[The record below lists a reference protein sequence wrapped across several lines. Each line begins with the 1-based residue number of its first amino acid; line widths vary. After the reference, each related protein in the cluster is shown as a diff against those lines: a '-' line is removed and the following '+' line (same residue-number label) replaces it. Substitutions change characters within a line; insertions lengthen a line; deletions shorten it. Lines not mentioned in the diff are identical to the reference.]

1 MQETEQKFKEL
12 FKKEPIKSIDFY
24 NVDDKYLSFDEEH
37 EWILRGGVE
46 FIFDSHTISLGWNNE
61 MHLYEMIEGDLDDL
75 LGELDVYELEIGELP
90 NVEKIKGQKI
100 KDIDFRWTF
109 YQQMN
114 ENMEI
119 SDEKTYIPQEIK
131 MEFED
136 GTKMQL
142 ATIVFQIKGNQ
153 LHAPV
158 YDPQNTLLVTVDK
171 EVAIA
176 EMEE

>member
-1 MQETEQKFKEL
+1 M
-12 FKKEPIKSIDFY
+12 IKI
-24 NVDDKYLSFDEEH
+24 
-37 EWILRGGVE
+37 
-46 FIFDSHTISLGWNNE
+46 
-61 MHLYEMIEGDLDDL
+61 
-75 LGELDVYELEIGELP
+75 
-90 NVEKIKGQKI
+90 
-100 KDIDFRWTF
+100 
-109 YQQMN
+109 
-114 ENMEI
+114 
-119 SDEKTYIPQEIK
+119 
-131 MEFED
+131 EFED